1 LINELAGAWKH
12 SRARPFV
19 HIMQDK
25 DIEENYHAQFMEQ
38 ALQQAGFETRILRG
52 LDELGWDAAGQLIDG
67 EGRLVNCVWKTWAWE
82 TAFDQIRE
90 VSDREF
96 AAVPIRTGHPQNEVR
111 LIDVLLRPEVLVFEP
126 LWTVIP
132 GNKAIL
138 PILWS
143 LFPHHRYLLD
153 TDFTVN
159 DELVK
164 TGYAVKPIA
173 GRCGSNI
180 DLVSHHEEVLDKTSG
195 KFAEQKNIYQ
205 QLWCLPK
212 VDGKYI
218 QVCTFTV
225 GGNYGGTCLRGDE
238 SLVIKKESDIEP
250 LIVVKE

>member
-1 LINELAGAWKH
+1 
-12 SRARPFV
+12 
-19 HIMQDK
+19 M
-25 DIEENYHAQFMEQ
+25 
-38 ALQQAGFETRILRG
+38 
-52 LDELGWDAAGQLIDG
+52 
-67 EGRLVNCVWKTWAWE
+67 
-82 TAFDQIRE
+82 
-90 VSDREF
+90 
-96 AAVPIRTGHPQNEVR
+96 
-111 LIDVLLRPEVLVFEP
+111 LVFEP

-212 VDGKYI
+212 VDDKYI

-238 SLVIKKESDIEP
+238 SLVIKKRVI
-250 LIVVKE
+250 LNR

>member
-1 LINELAGAWKH
+1 
-12 SRARPFV
+12 
-19 HIMQDK
+19 M
-25 DIEENYHAQFMEQ
+25 
-38 ALQQAGFETRILRG
+38 
-52 LDELGWDAAGQLIDG
+52 
-67 EGRLVNCVWKTWAWE
+67 
-82 TAFDQIRE
+82 
-90 VSDREF
+90 
-96 AAVPIRTGHPQNEVR
+96 PIRTGHPQNEVR

-180 DLVSHHEEVLDKTSG
+180 DLVSHHEEVLD
-195 KFAEQKNIYQ
+195 
-205 QLWCLPK
+205 
-212 VDGKYI
+212 GKYI

-250 LIVVKE
+250 LIVVKK